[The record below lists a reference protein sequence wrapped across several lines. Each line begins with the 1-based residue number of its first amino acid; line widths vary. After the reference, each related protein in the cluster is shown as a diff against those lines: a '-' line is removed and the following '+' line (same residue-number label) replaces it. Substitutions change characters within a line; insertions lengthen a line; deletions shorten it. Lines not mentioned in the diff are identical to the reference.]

1 MNISIKGKHVDV
13 GEALRGHA
21 MEYLTATVAKYF
33 ERAMESNIVF
43 SREGYLFRADISV
56 HARRGIVMQGHSSA
70 DDAYTAFDK
79 ALDRVAKQ
87 LRRHKRRLRD
97 HHKSQPNLEILPA
110 QYSIIASASEEGEA
124 LADSKAVIIAEIP
137 HEVATLTVGEAVT
150 RMESDDAPIMMFRN
164 RAHGGFNV
172 IYRRDDGN
180 IGWIDPKN
188 TQET

>member
-43 SREGYLFRADISV
+43 SREGHLFRADISV

-97 HHKSQPNLEILPA
+97 HHKSQPNLETLPA
-110 QYSIIASASEEGEA
+110 QYSIIASASEEGKA
-124 LADSKAVIIAEIP
+124 LADAKAVIIAEMP

>member
-1 MNISIKGKHVDV
+1 MNISIKGKRVDV
-13 GEALRGHA
+13 GEALRGHVT
-21 MEYLTATVAKYF
+21 EELTATVIKFF
-33 ERAMESNIVF
+33 ERAMESNITF
-43 SREGYLFRADISV
+43 SREGHSFRADISV
-56 HARRGIVMQGHSSA
+56 HARRGIVMQGHSTA
-70 DDAYTAFDK
+70 DDAYAAFDR

-97 HHKSQPNLEILPA
+97 HHKSQINVETLPA
-110 QYSIIASASEEGEA
+110 QYSIISSVDEEGEA
-124 LADSKAVIIAEIP
+124 LADAKAVIIAELP

-150 RMESDDAPIMMFRN
+150 HMEMDDSPIMMFRN
-164 RAHGGFNV
+164 HAHGGFNV

>member
-13 GEALRGHA
+13 GEALRGHVT
-21 MEYLTATVAKYF
+21 ENLTATVAKYF

-43 SREGYLFRADISV
+43 SREGHLFRADISV
-56 HARRGIVMQGHSSA
+56 HARRGTVMQGHSTT

-97 HHKSQPNLEILPA
+97 HHKSQSNVETLPA
-110 QYSIIASASEEGEA
+110 QYSIIASADEEGEA
-124 LADSKAVIIAEIP
+124 LADAKAVIVAEMP
-137 HEVATLTVGEAVT
+137 HEIAILTVGEAVT
-150 RMESDDAPIMMFRN
+150 RMDLNDSPIMMFRN

-172 IYRRDDGN
+172 IYRRGDGN

-188 TQET
+188 TQ

>member
-13 GEALRGHA
+13 GEALRGHVV
-21 MEYLTATVAKYF
+21 EHLTATVAKYF
-33 ERAMESNIVF
+33 ERAMESSIVF
-43 SREGYLFRADISV
+43 SREGHLFRADISV
-56 HARRGIVMQGHSSA
+56 HARRGTVMQGHSTT

-97 HHKSQPNLEILPA
+97 HHKSQSNVETLPA
-110 QYSIIASASEEGEA
+110 QYSIIASAGEEEGEA
-124 LADSKAVIIAEIP
+124 LVDAKAVIVAEMP
-137 HEVATLTVGEAVT
+137 HEIAILTVGEAVT
-150 RMESDDAPIMMFRN
+150 RMDLNDSPIMMFRN

-172 IYRRDDGN
+172 IYRRGDGN

-188 TQET
+188 TQ